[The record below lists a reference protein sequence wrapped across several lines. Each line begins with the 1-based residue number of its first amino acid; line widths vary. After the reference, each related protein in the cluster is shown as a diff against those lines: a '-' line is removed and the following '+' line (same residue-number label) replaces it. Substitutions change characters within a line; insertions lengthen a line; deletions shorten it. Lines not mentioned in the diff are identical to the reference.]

1 MKKLITYTEE
11 QIMQMKYML
20 NTVAVTGIQNAN
32 QIASIAHVLDSGV
45 PAEIK
50 EELKSSCAKNGVR

>member
-11 QIMQMKYML
+11 QIMQIKYML
-20 NTVAVTGIQNAN
+20 NAITVTGIQNAN
-32 QIASIAHVLDSGV
+32 QIAAIAHVLDAGV

-50 EELKSSCAKNGVR
+50 EELKSSCEKTE